1 MAAEAAFLA
10 LDLGAESGRAVLG
23 CFDGERIS
31 LDEVHR
37 FPNVPVKLVD
47 GMHWDALRIFTE
59 VKEGLKKAVA
69 GAGRVDSLGVDSWG
83 VDFGLLDRDGSLV
96 SNPYYYRDPRTEG
109 TEERA
114 LERMS
119 REEIYGTTGI
129 QFMPINTLNQL
140 IALEDSPLMEAAQ
153 TLLMMPDL
161 ICYWLT
167 GEKAGEFTISSTS
180 QLLDASTGD
189 WAWGLLERLGIPARL
204 FPEIRPPGVELGR
217 LLPGVAGEAGEG
229 TVVTSVASHDTAS
242 AVVAVPAENNGDFA
256 YISSGTWSLV
266 GLELPGPVIT
276 EEGLRANFTNEGGF
290 GGTTRFLKNV
300 MGLWL
305 LQECR
310 RTWARDGREYSYEE
324 LTHLAEAAPAA
335 GVLVDPDHPVFLPPG
350 DMPSRIRSFCEA
362 TGQEGPEEPGAVTR
376 CVLESLALKYRW
388 VLEKAEEITGLEVG
402 VVHVVGGGV
411 RNELLCRLTADA
423 TRRPVRAGPVEAT
436 ALGNLMVQAYTR
448 GYLASLEEI
457 REAVRSSVKVRAY
470 EPRGGEDRW
479 QEAFEKL
486 RGVMETVPRLDREG
500 AST

>member
-1 MAAEAAFLA
+1 
-10 LDLGAESGRAVLG
+10 
-23 CFDGERIS
+23 
-31 LDEVHR
+31 
-37 FPNVPVKLVD
+37 
-47 GMHWDALRIFTE
+47 
-59 VKEGLKKAVA
+59 
-69 GAGRVDSLGVDSWG
+69 
-83 VDFGLLDRDGSLV
+83 
-96 SNPYYYRDPRTEG
+96 
-109 TEERA
+109 
-114 LERMS
+114 
-119 REEIYGTTGI
+119 
-129 QFMPINTLNQL
+129 
-140 IALEDSPLMEAAQ
+140 
-153 TLLMMPDL
+153 
-161 ICYWLT
+161 
-167 GEKAGEFTISSTS
+167 
-180 QLLDASTGD
+180 
-189 WAWGLLERLGIPARL
+189 
-204 FPEIRPPGVELGR
+204 
-217 LLPGVAGEAGEG
+217 
-229 TVVTSVASHDTAS
+229 
-242 AVVAVPAENNGDFA
+242 
-256 YISSGTWSLV
+256 
-266 GLELPGPVIT
+266 
-276 EEGLRANFTNEGGF
+276 
-290 GGTTRFLKNV
+290 
-300 MGLWL
+300 